1 MLQAIKSLLGIK
13 KLERNQRVLKKNLS
27 SLLVLA
33 KKLSRG
39 EEGLV
44 RGFKKIRTSQQK
56 ISDDLGCI
64 ENRLQAIREELKSK
78 IEEEEIDQIEGEI
91 SHIKDLL
98 QQVKQDNLTE
108 GIVEKVKNKKRNN
121 FTIQDMIHQLPS
133 SLKEVV
139 KTLFEGEKP
148 LSYSRLASRMG
159 KKEATAR
166 SYVYRLKEKGFPLE
180 FSNSTGERKKVKLPL
195 RVKRQLTVPKSTGDQ
210 KG

>member
-13 KLERNQRVLKKNLS
+13 ELERNQRVLKKKLS
-27 SLLVLA
+27 SLIVLV

-39 EEGLV
+39 EENLV
-44 RGFKKIRTSQQK
+44 REFKEMRISQQK

-64 ENRLQAIREELKSK
+64 ENRLQAIREELKNK

-121 FTIQDMIHQLPS
+121 STIQDRIHQLPS

-139 KTLFEGEKP
+139 KTLFEEGKT

-180 FSNSTGERKKVKLPL
+180 FSNKTGERKKVRLPL